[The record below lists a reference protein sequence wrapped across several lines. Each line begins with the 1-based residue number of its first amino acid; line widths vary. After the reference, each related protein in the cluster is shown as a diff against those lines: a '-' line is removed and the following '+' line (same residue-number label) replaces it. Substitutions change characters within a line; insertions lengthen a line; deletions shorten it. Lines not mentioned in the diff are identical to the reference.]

1 MENELRTGVSD
12 SVKEEKIAPA
22 PRTAPRI
29 APKPEQKIEREKKMS
44 RNLFVSRKDKIDV
57 NVYVYDDS
65 TGMTATHDKESI
77 PETAKNVETFT
88 FTFKQPT
95 YSESNDIIRR
105 AQISSTVGGA
115 EDVVNTGNI
124 MGMQTEI
131 LNKLLVAW
139 DLTDDDG
146 NPVPRTPAR
155 ISDLHPDVARSA
167 VAGALL
173 SIKI

>member
-1 MENELRTGVSD
+1 MENTLKMESSG
-12 SVKEEKIAPA
+12 SVKEEKSAAPA
-22 PRTAPRI
+22 L
-29 APKPEQKIEREKKMS
+29 KPVQPIEREKKMS

-57 NVYVYDDS
+57 EVYVYDDS

-77 PETAKNVETFT
+77 PDSAKDVDTYT

-95 YSESNDIIRR
+95 YSESNDILRR
-105 AQISSTVGGA
+105 AQISSTVGGGG

-131 LNKLLVAW
+131 LNKLLVGW
-139 DLTDDDG
+139 DLTDNEG
-146 NPVPRTPAR
+146 NPVSRSAAR

-173 SIKI
+173 IIKI